1 MKFTIPVSD
10 AFSQNKVSSATV
22 QKICHNIKLHNYKE
36 VLKLLNEIE
45 DSSEALSVYSIN
57 EIVKHFIM
65 YYNDKDSWFIKT
77 YESFI
82 IHISKL
88 KINLSDT
95 NLELLYQK
103 IIKENTHNLS
113 ISTNCSRSLMS
124 AVNILLRKDTHNKLT
139 FEECEDICRSI
150 EKYKCK
156 IRCYNLIYPLLL
168 NEEKRTVS
176 MTEIKKLFLL

>member
-1 MKFTIPVSD
+1 MKFVIPVSD
-10 AFSQNKVSSATV
+10 AFGKNKVSSVTV

-36 VLKLLNEIE
+36 VLRLLNEIE
-45 DSSEALSVYSIN
+45 DSASVLSVSSIN

-65 YYNDKDSWFIKT
+65 YYNDKSSWFIKT

-82 IHISKL
+82 IHISKMSV
-88 KINLSDT
+88 NLADT
-95 NLELLYQK
+95 NLGLLYQR

-113 ISTNCSRSLMS
+113 ISPNCSRSLMS
-124 AVNILLRKDTHNKLT
+124 AVNILLRKDTNNKLT

-150 EKYKCK
+150 EGYKCK

-168 NEEKRTVS
+168 NEEKRSVS